1 MSFRGCSVAIEAEPA
16 LHGLLNIFKPS
27 GMTSRDAVDRVVRS
41 LRLRFPKPQRLPKA
55 GHAGTLDP
63 LAAGVLLV
71 GVGAGVRL
79 VPYLHLLDKD
89 YRAKFRL
96 GESSQSGD
104 LETPVTP
111 LQAAAVPT
119 RDALETAAEGLTGL
133 ITQIPPAHSAVKVGG
148 RKAYR
153 FAHRGQAVEVP
164 SRQVRVDLL
173 KVENYAYPEVELTIR
188 CGTGTYVRTLGIDLA
203 KACRTTAVMTD
214 LVRTR
219 IGGFG
224 LESAV
229 TLDRIEADPEG
240 LEQALLPLALGVTA
254 LATVT
259 LDDEAMTRLCHGVKI
274 DASEAALEDSPPAD
288 DGGREYA
295 LLDRRGLLRVVAE
308 LSQGRFHPR
317 RVFPEITTP
326 R

>member
-1 MSFRGCSVAIEAEPA
+1 
-16 LHGLLNIFKPS
+16 
-27 GMTSRDAVDRVVRS
+27 
-41 LRLRFPKPQRLPKA
+41 
-55 GHAGTLDP
+55 
-63 LAAGVLLV
+63 
-71 GVGAGVRL
+71 
-79 VPYLHLLDKD
+79 
-89 YRAKFRL
+89 
-96 GESSQSGD
+96 
-104 LETPVTP
+104 
-111 LQAAAVPT
+111 
-119 RDALETAAEGLTGL
+119 
-133 ITQIPPAHSAVKVGG
+133 
-148 RKAYR
+148 
-153 FAHRGQAVEVP
+153 
-164 SRQVRVDLL
+164 
-173 KVENYAYPEVELTIR
+173 
-188 CGTGTYVRTLGIDLA
+188 
-203 KACRTTAVMTD
+203 MTD

-274 DASEAALEDSPPAD
+274 DASEAALEDPSPAD